1 MEVKVQIINILLI
14 DNNKVDLDELY
25 TILRSPGHNVFRA
38 QSKTEAY
45 QFLKEKNIALVLCSV
60 DIEGINFYD
69 FMDFVS
75 KDIVSNGMFVI
86 ATAKDGEHV
95 YNLVKGMK
103 KGVTD
108 YLLKP
113 FIPNLVKAKIDVY
126 KRIYFKNQRITN
138 LLENILPKKTL
149 AEFNKHGKSTPKKIK
164 NCSVLFTDFVGF
176 SAKSTKMAPSL
187 LIKKL
192 DYYFSKFD
200 EIILKYQLEK
210 IKTIG
215 DAYMAVGGV
224 GENTELTELKTALA
238 ALEIKNFMSNEVS
251 TRQALSKDHWDIR
264 IGIHTGDLVAG
275 VIGKHKFS
283 FDVWGDT
290 VNVAARCE
298 QNSIPNRVNVSADF
312 RNKIKPYF
320 DFTPRGEIKVKNR
333 GSIEMFFLDAIKPE
347 YSLYHN
353 GKKANV
359 ELRQLAKLPVADF
372 EGFRNFI
379 ISKLKAELSEDLFY
393 HSIDHTLNVEQAAL
407 KYAELEGLD
416 KTATFQLQTAALFH
430 DSGFLVE
437 YDNNEH
443 IGVKI
448 LNKYAFEFGYS
459 QTDLK
464 IIDKIILAT
473 NNQVQPITLSQK
485 IMCDADHD
493 YLGRKD
499 YHHVADKLH
508 QELNFH
514 KGELDQ
520 TAWLQV
526 QINYLENKHE
536 YYTTSAYNLRQI
548 GKENR
553 IKELKE
559 NLKSIVE

>member
-1 MEVKVQIINILLI
+1 MEAKTQIINILLI
-14 DNNKVDLDELY
+14 DNNKADLDSLY
-25 TILRSPGHNVFRA
+25 HILRSPGNNIFRA
-38 QSKTEAY
+38 QDKTEALTCL
-45 QFLKEKNIALVLCSV
+45 QEKNIAMVLCAV

-69 FMDFVS
+69 FIDSVS
-75 KDIVSNGMFVI
+75 EEINTSGMFVI
-86 ATAKDGEHV
+86 ATANNGEHV

-113 FIPNLVKAKIDVY
+113 FVPNLVKAKIDVY
-126 KRIYFKNQRITN
+126 KRIYFKNKRITN

-149 AEFNKHGKSTPKKIK
+149 LEFNKLGKSTPKKIK

-176 SAKSTKMAPSL
+176 SDKSTKLSPNL

-200 EIILKYQLEK
+200 EIIHKYQLEK

-224 GENTELTELKTALA
+224 GDSNELTELKTALA
-238 ALEIKNFMSNEVS
+238 AIEIRNFMDNEIS
-251 TRQALSKDHWDIR
+251 TRQAIGKDHWDIR

-298 QNSIPNRVNVSADF
+298 QNSIPNKINISVDF
-312 RNKIKPYF
+312 KNKIKSYF
-320 DFTPRGEIKVKNR
+320 DFTPRGEIKIKNR
-333 GSIEMFFLDAIKPE
+333 GSIEMFFLEAIKPE

-353 GKKANV
+353 GKKANA
-359 ELRQLAKLPVADF
+359 ELRQLAQLPVADF
-372 EGFRNFI
+372 DGFRTFI
-379 ISKLKAELSEDLFY
+379 IAKLKAELSEDLFY

-416 KTATFQLQTAALFH
+416 STTTSQLQTAALFH
-430 DSGFLVE
+430 DAGFLVE

-459 QTDLK
+459 EMDLK
-464 IIDKIILAT
+464 IIGKIILAT
-473 NNQVQPITLSQK
+473 NNKVTPVTLAEQ

-499 YHHVADKLH
+499 YHHVAKKLH
-508 QELNFH
+508 QEMCIY
-514 KGELDQ
+514 KKELHSKE
-520 TAWLQV
+520 WI
-526 QINYLENKHE
+526 QIQIDYLENKHQ
-536 YYTTSAYNLRQI
+536 YFTTSAYNLRQQ

-553 IKELKE
+553 IQELKE
-559 NLKSIVE
+559 RLAKL